1 MINIQCN
8 FRAKSLYMPMN
19 INVLL
24 PSFFEHAATVESL
37 DDIYKDKKFCYKT
50 LYLLHGGVEDA
61 HSWLAYTNIE
71 KYADKYKLAV
81 VLPSVGNSFYTN
93 LVHGPDYWTFVS
105 EELPRFAQSAFPLSD
120 KREDNFVAGLS
131 MGGYGAFKMALNHP
145 DRFSAAIS
153 LSGAL
158 DIVGVL
164 TGPSMMQNT
173 LEDYF
178 ENLDAVKDTCN
189 DLFYQAKK
197 IKAEGKEMPR
207 LYMACGM
214 DDFIYEINQKYLK
227 FLNNEKIPVT
237 YEEGPGAHEWNF
249 WDKYI
254 ERAINWLFSK

>member
-8 FRAKSLYMPMN
+8 FRAKSLYMPIT

-24 PSFFEHAATVESL
+24 PSFFEHAATEESL
-37 DDIYKDKKFCYKT
+37 DEVYKDKQFCYKT

-71 KYADKYKLAV
+71 KYADKHKLAV
-81 VLPSVGNSFYTN
+81 VLPSVGNSFYTD
-93 LVHGPDYWTFVS
+93 LVHGPAYWTFVS
-105 EELPRFAQSAFPLSD
+105 EELPRFCQSVFPLSD

-145 DRFSAAIS
+145 DRFAAAIS

-164 TGPSMMQNT
+164 TQPDMIRNK

-178 ENLDAVKDTCN
+178 ENLAAVQNTGN
-189 DLFYQAKK
+189 DLFYQLKK
-197 IKAEGKEMPR
+197 LKGSGTKIPR
-207 LYMACGM
+207 LYMACGV
-214 DDFIYEINQKYLK
+214 DDFIYAINQKYLK
-227 FLNNEKIPVT
+227 FLKEEKVPVT

-249 WDKYI
+249 WDTYI
-254 ERAINWLFSK
+254 ERGINWLFQ

>member
-8 FRAKSLYMPMN
+8 FRAKSLYMPMT

-24 PSFFEHAATVESL
+24 PSFFEHAATEESL
-37 DDIYKDKKFCYKT
+37 DDVYKDKQFSYKT

-81 VLPSVGNSFYTN
+81 VLPSVGNSFYTD
-93 LVHGPDYWTFVS
+93 LVHGPAYWTFVS
-105 EELPRFAQSAFPLSD
+105 EELPRFVQSVFPLSD

-145 DRFSAAIS
+145 ARYAAAIS

-158 DIVGVL
+158 DIVHVL
-164 TGPSMMQNT
+164 TNPKMIRNT

-178 ENLDAVKDTCN
+178 ENLDAVQGTYN
-189 DLFYQAKK
+189 DLFAQARKLKAAGAK
-197 IKAEGKEMPR
+197 IPR
-207 LYMACGM
+207 LYMACGV
-214 DDFIYEINQKYLK
+214 DDFIYEVNQKYLK
-227 FLNNEKIPVT
+227 FLNDEKIPVT

-249 WDKYI
+249 WDKYL
-254 ERAINWLFSK
+254 ERSINWLFQ